1 MKQPFINRCF
11 QKEKV
16 IQADSSKMLLLK
28 PQNVINDDNGWW
40 IPFIAVVTPP
50 LIVMVL
56 WKMGVSP
63 ILVSFHFFHFPLN
76 HDCKKAEKI
85 TSDLSATFQ
94 KMFMFPFSLRKRKNQ
109 LPTNHTPPPRFSPPK
124 KKWKPR
130 PMPRKPRVSPASFSQ
145 LSPQPRP
152 ERKATSPW
160 RMGFS
165 GSLAHGEYGKSP
177 RPGVVELTFCLFV
190 GL

>member
-94 KMFMFPFSLRKRKNQ
+94 KMFMFPFSLRKRKKQ
-109 LPTNHTPPPRFSPPK
+109 LPTDHTHPPLFSPQK
-124 KKWKPR
+124 KNGNHGWCRGNPGNT
-130 PMPRKPRVSPASFSQ
+130 ASFSQ

-152 ERKATSPW
+152 ERKETSPW

-165 GSLAHGEYGKSP
+165 GSLAHGEYSKSP
-177 RPGVVELTFCLFV
+177 RPGVVELPFCLFV